1 MAIILAENEIGYLLF
16 DGNELTIGSK
26 IGDPPK
32 CRLTSPINADG
43 GGGGVISYN
52 ASRQAGVVCDGHQQ
66 TEMAMDRVEQA
77 EDVRGQIGNY
87 KAERNFMVSD
97 ASGDGADGMHK
108 PLAFTYDAV
117 THDTLGLSG
126 GVTTPP
132 AAGGFPNKLVSPDGL
147 LEFDIQNGDAPNAT
161 LYIRPALDQ
170 PAVAVGDFI
179 SILAR
184 LKALEKKVR

>member
-1 MAIILAENEIGYLLF
+1 MIIAENDRGFLVF
-16 DGNELTIGSK
+16 DGNELTVGSK

-32 CRLTSPINADG
+32 VRLTSPINADG

-77 EDVRGQIGNY
+77 EDVRGQLGNF

-108 PLAFTYDAV
+108 PLAFTCDAV
-117 THDTLGLSG
+117 THDTLGL
-126 GVTTPP
+126 
-132 AAGGFPNKLVSPDGL
+132 AGGGGGNPSRMADPNNRYWLQLQTDGQYVIYDA
-147 LEFDIQNGDAPNAT
+147 EDPGHPKAIFD
-161 LYIRPALDQ
+161 LWWLMSALASLGH
-170 PAVAVGDFI
+170 PYP
-179 SILAR
+179 R
-184 LKALEKKVR
+184 

>member
-1 MAIILAENEIGYLLF
+1 MIIAENDRGYLLF

-32 CRLTSPINADG
+32 LRLTSPINDDG
-43 GGGGVISYN
+43 GGGGVVSYN
-52 ASRQAGVVCDGHQQ
+52 ASRHAGVVCDGHQQ

-77 EDVRGQIGNY
+77 QDVRGQVGNY

-117 THDTLGLSG
+117 THNTLGLAGTAPG
-126 GVTTPP
+126 GPPMPP
-132 AAGGFPNKLVSPDGL
+132 ALGAFDGA
-147 LEFDIQNGDAPNAT
+147 EFIGSNGQFIYARQTDGHDVLYDMRGAT
-161 LYIRPALDQ
+161 RRAIWASDM
-170 PAVAVGDFI
+170 GWI
-179 SILAR
+179 G
-184 LKALEKKVR
+184 